1 MFVCCLV
8 FCGVN
13 SSASE
18 SVYLQKA
25 RQQQVKRN
33 LEQVKLETTL
43 VFSAFNFTYFY
54 SVFI

>member
-13 SSASE
+13 SSAGE
-18 SVYLQKA
+18 SMYLQKA

-33 LEQVKLETTL
+33 LEQVKLETTF